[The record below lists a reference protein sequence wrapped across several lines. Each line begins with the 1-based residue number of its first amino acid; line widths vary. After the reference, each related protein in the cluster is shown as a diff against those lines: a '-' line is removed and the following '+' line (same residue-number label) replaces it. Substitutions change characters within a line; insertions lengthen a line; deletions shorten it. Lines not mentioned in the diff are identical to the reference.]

1 MKKKKKKKKSPNYQ
15 DLVRAATVNKV
26 SLSDRIGLRGEA
38 STNNYTENK
47 LLRTIQSLQ
56 AESKHILSPA
66 IRFCLAKYNRAQAHE
81 LKLLIVSTGGT
92 IVLFS
97 DQPT

>member
-1 MKKKKKKKKSPNYQ
+1 MKKVERVECSLLCEEKKKKKKKKSPNYQ

-38 STNNYTENK
+38 SNNYTENK

-66 IRFCLAKYNRAQAHE
+66 IRFCLAKYNKA
-81 LKLLIVSTGGT
+81 
-92 IVLFS
+92 
-97 DQPT
+97 